1 MANVWSTLEGGVVGV
16 AVGTAGATVA
26 APAFEPAR
34 QQAWQK
40 SQSRILELRDLAA
53 LVSQALQSV
62 DEVLDD
68 AERNGYHKD
77 QLLAAIQL
85 ALKAPPYPEVLDLW
99 RRNAT
104 RPPDEQISEQ
114 QVDHALAKAGI
125 EYQYWPALKE
135 LINARLS
142 AQELALA
149 VVRGLIPDPGI
160 LPVAPPAGEGKV
172 PKFPSFNIDT
182 LAEALSSGFDK
193 ERFSV
198 LVGTM
203 GRPMSV
209 NEAARATFRQII
221 ERVDFDR
228 AIAEGDIRN
237 EWRDPLFDVAREILS
252 ATQYAESHLR
262 GYTPD
267 LATMYQNMAKHG
279 MSQEDANLLF
289 LNQGRPL
296 AIHQITTGLARGGV
310 YDGPTDQIPPVFLD
324 AVRQSNIKPP
334 YYNLDYANRYT
345 YPSGFQIRSEA
356 MKGELTL
363 ADTEQI
369 LLEIG
374 WSPKWAAFFA
384 AKWTGQ
390 TPAAKVKQ
398 LTDAEIRRAFH
409 RAAITEQDA
418 LARLEA
424 HGYTAAD
431 ARIYLDNGAKTVAS

>member
-34 QQAWQK
+34 QQAWK
-40 SQSRILELRDLAA
+40 DSQSRILELRDLAA
-53 LVSQALQSV
+53 LVAQALQSV

-160 LPVAPPAGEGKV
+160 LPVAPPQGQGKV
-172 PKFPSFNIDT
+172 PRFPSFNIDT
-182 LAEALSSGFDK
+182 LAEALSSGFDR

-267 LATMYQNMAKHG
+267 LAKMFENMAKHG
-279 MSQEDANLLF
+279 MSEEDANLLF

-356 MKGELTL
+356 MKGDLSQPE
-363 ADTEQI
+363 TEQI

-374 WSPKWAAFFA
+374 WAPKWAKFFSE
-384 AKWTGQ
+384 KWTGV
-390 TPAAKVKQ
+390 TAATKVKQ

-409 RAAITEQDA
+409 RSAITEQDA
-418 LARLEA
+418 LSRLEA
-424 HGYTAAD
+424 GGYTAAD
-431 ARIYLDNGAKTVAS
+431 ARIYLDNGAKAAA